1 LGPRERKAWNEAT
14 REAANKPP
22 VDRGC
27 GEGKR
32 WPPPPPQEPDPT
44 LGGAGDGAGDPLE
57 RRGIVT
63 RVEAWSLPRRR
74 SAAAILL
81 PIMAGG
87 GAVAGRGRKRRRK
100 GELVGDFRSGKKCG
114 V

>member
-14 REAANKPP
+14 REAANNPP

-27 GEGKR
+27 SSGRR
-32 WPPPPPQEPDPT
+32 WPPPPPPPQEPDPT

-57 RRGIVT
+57 RRGIVI
-63 RVEAWSLPRRR
+63 RVDAWSLPRRR
-74 SAAAILL
+74 SAAATLL

-100 GELVGDFRSGKKCG
+100 GELVGDFRT
-114 V
+114 